1 MLYVLAVALT
11 FNVLMG
17 SWCVTHLLA
26 LWSSIFLQCDNGLR
40 RSIQHQHLG
49 QLALPAAEFLA
60 VTHNT
65 SYAGFSAERSLA
77 IEQPFFQ
84 TGVHVPIAVLK
95 GNRLSGEAERQ
106 ASLFPHASNWK
117 GVRPLLQ

>member
-1 MLYVLAVALT
+1 VA
-11 FNVLMG
+11 
-17 SWCVTHLLA
+17 
-26 LWSSIFLQCDNGLR
+26 LR

-77 IEQPFFQ
+77 MERPFFH
-84 TGVHVPIAVLK
+84 TGALVPVAALTSMQWFV
-95 GNRLSGEAERQ
+95 
-106 ASLFPHASNWK
+106 
-117 GVRPLLQ
+117 